1 MAAERAPSIT
11 LPPPV
16 RDDRPASPRPGGL
29 RIRPPPSRSA
39 ASAAGGIPLNRRRS
53 SLFSD
58 SFSETQRS
66 LRTSTDD
73 LLLPRANDQGTF
85 DHDPSHWHSV
95 PLGLALLPALGGLFF
110 QNGSAIITDLSLL
123 VLAAVFLNWSVR
135 LPWDWYASAQETRT
149 ADPYTRPPFGTTIE
163 EYDETIEEGVELDEA
178 IATSPDKTPPRNDH
192 EASEDRLENRKRVAA
207 AQKELH
213 LHEVLALLSC
223 FLGPVAGAWLLHA
236 IRSQLS
242 RPSEGLVSNYNLTVF
257 LLAAEIRPV
266 SLVIKM
272 VQARTLFLQRVVR
285 EQSSQIEN
293 KADNN
298 LILDVARRLEELE
311 AHVADKAEK
320 ADNASQAINTNTDM
334 TVAKASAQAT
344 LELRR
349 SIQPELDALNRA
361 VRRYEKRTTIAAL
374 QTESRLQ
381 DIEARLKDAMV
392 LAAAVQR
399 NADRQPRNYV
409 TVLANWASA
418 IIVVPVQYT
427 IWVLS
432 LPSRALQNTKRLLGS
447 YLGFTRS
454 KALREQRS
462 GKTVAVA
469 RSRERK
475 QKSWT

>member
-1 MAAERAPSIT
+1 MAAERTPSIM

-16 RDDRPASPRPGGL
+16 KDDRPASPRPNGL
-29 RIRPPPSRSA
+29 RSRPPPSRSA
-39 ASAAGGIPLNRRRS
+39 ASAAGGIPLKRRRS

-73 LLLPRANDQGTF
+73 LLLPRTNDQGTF

-149 ADPYTRPPFGTTIE
+149 ADPYNRPPFGTTPE
-163 EYDETIEEGVELDEA
+163 EFDETIDEGVEHDEA
-178 IATSPDKTPPRNDH
+178 SATSPDKKQPRKDL
-192 EASEDRLENRKRVAA
+192 EESEDHQENRKTLAA

-213 LHEVLALLSC
+213 VHEVLALLSC
-223 FLGPVAGAWLLHA
+223 FLGPGAGAWLLHA

-272 VQARTLFLQRVVR
+272 VQARTLFLQRIVR
-285 EQSSQIEN
+285 EQSSQVDN
-293 KADNN
+293 KVDNN

-311 AHVADKAEK
+311 AHVADKADK
-320 ADNASQAINTNTDM
+320 ADNASQAININTDM
-334 TVAKASAQAT
+334 TVAKASAQASI
-344 LELRR
+344 ELRR

-399 NADRQPRNYV
+399 NADRQPKNYV
-409 TVLANWASA
+409 TVLVNWASA
-418 IIVVPVQYT
+418 IVVVPVQYT
-427 IWVLS
+427 IWILG
-432 LPSRALQNTKRLLGS
+432 LPSKALHNIMRLLGR
-447 YLGFTRS
+447 YFGFTRS
-454 KALREQRS
+454 KALREQRN
-462 GKTVAVA
+462 GKPVAVA
-469 RSRERK
+469 RPRERK